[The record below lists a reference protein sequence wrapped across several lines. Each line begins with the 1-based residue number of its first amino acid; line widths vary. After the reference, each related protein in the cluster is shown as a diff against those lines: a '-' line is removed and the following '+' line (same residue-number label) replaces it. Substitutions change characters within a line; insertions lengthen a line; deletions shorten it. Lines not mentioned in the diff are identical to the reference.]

1 MCKTILRSLL
11 FALTG
16 VLTLNLHAELTWTT
30 GSCAPSAWTAL
41 ADNLLAGQTGTIDGT
56 IATGYSTK
64 DPDLLTDGAVPTAGG
79 KDWIVGFQSG
89 ASIAWKFQTPTT
101 LEQIRVSAGYLA
113 TPSFSGI
120 TVSKVEFKSY
130 GAADEWQ
137 VFDVAAG
144 QVTATAQAD
153 ILSLVLSDEN
163 GAPMATNIGE
173 LKVTFGAPPSGF
185 ANYCAEIEAVG
196 YSEVPEP
203 VGTWTKDTY
212 AWEDWRPLANNILA
226 NNVPSGSGTS
236 TWYWNTSKDCLSD
249 GQLSENPTDGNY
261 VIGLRSGTI
270 LTWSF
275 DNAMTLEKI
284 RITSQDNPNAY
295 GHQSDGVS
303 IDVIEVRYSDS
314 EEWVS
319 LYQPVK
325 WMGPGLDTARSYGAT
340 TNLIATLADENG
352 AYLARGV
359 VGLRMTFGKE
369 KYYAAS
375 GNFTAEIEA
384 VGHPSSE
391 DAVPPEFGEPTV
403 SNLSAK
409 KATVSVALADLGGKA
424 TTASIDFAYGLD
436 PAKLRASE
444 RLTDS
449 AIAGADYGK
458 ELTGLTPETTYYYA
472 FYATNDV
479 VEAGAICTGSFTT
492 PSVIYYGCTLDL
504 SAGNLSVR
512 VGNTTYTESTT
523 VPMAQGEVTT
533 FRVIPDAD
541 YEFLCWD
548 GDVEPGKVMT
558 NPLAIVAKGA
568 CTIKPIGRQAGA
580 SQVFTWNGGNGD
592 WTDPAMWNRSA
603 VPTAADSVV
612 IDSGVCTGVVRA
624 IVSSLTL
631 SENAKLH
638 IAERNAG
645 DYGNLTVVGNL
656 TLSGTAELDVSA
668 GPIDGD
674 KYTLATGC
682 GFVTVGGTFEIKDT
696 AKFAPCCDQY
706 SGGGVVTTAGRFV
719 LESTASVEAISLG
732 YARFED
738 NDPPTLAPGAGTD
751 GTHGASYGGYGQAG
765 YVPALN
771 TGVAPYGFA
780 NAPIHPGSP
789 KYPHAGVNYNKAGG
803 GNVRIHAGSAV
814 LAGKV
819 DVTAAIA
826 GSMGAPSGGGIWI
839 TAAKTLKV
847 KPTTRLLANGQAT
860 QNPGFG
866 CGNSGGGRIAFG
878 LRLKDE
884 EIAALASTGE
894 LPINTQATVCGEE
907 EFLAAYPDVTIN
919 VEGGY
924 DGKTQLE
931 PLPACNGTFRFLKG
945 PDWGF
950 LLLVR

>member
-1 MCKTILRSLL
+1 MSKTTLRSLL
-11 FALTG
+11 FALAG

-30 GSCAPSAWTAL
+30 GSSAPSAWTAL

-79 KDWIVGFQSG
+79 KDWIVGFQSN
-89 ASIAWKFQTPTT
+89 ASITWTFNTPKT
-101 LEQIRVSAGYLA
+101 LERLRVSSCYL
-113 TPSFSGI
+113 TDKNYSRI
-120 TVSKVEFKSY
+120 TVGKVEVKTFGSDQWTDL
-130 GAADEWQ
+130 GVSSGSSAASQ
-137 VFDVAAG
+137 NNDVL
-144 QVTATAQAD
+144 TLTLD
-153 ILSLVLSDEN
+153 DDSDSPVASSV
-163 GAPMATNIGE
+163 GG
-173 LKVTFGAPPSGF
+173 LRVTFSQPPSGF

-196 YSEVPEP
+196 HSEVPEP

-212 AWEDWRPLANNILA
+212 AWGDWRPLANNILA
-226 NNVPSGSGTS
+226 NKAPSGSGTS
-236 TWYWNTSKDCLSD
+236 TWYWNTSKDYLSD

-275 DNAMTLEKI
+275 DEAMTLEKI
-284 RITSQDNPNAY
+284 RITSQDNRNAY
-295 GHQSDGVS
+295 GHQSDGISV
-303 IDVIEVRYSDS
+303 DVIEVRYSDS

-325 WMGPGLDTARSYGAT
+325 WMGPGPDTARSYGAT

-352 AYLARGV
+352 AYLARSV

-369 KYYAAS
+369 KYFAAS

-391 DAVPPEFGEPTV
+391 DAVPPKFDEPAV

-479 VEAGAICTGSFTT
+479 VESGAVCTGSFTT

-512 VGNTTYTESTT
+512 VGKTTYTESTT

-533 FRVIPDAD
+533 FTVIPNAG

-548 GDVEPGKVMT
+548 GDVEPGKMMT

-568 CTIKPIGRQAGA
+568 RTIKPIGRQVGA
-580 SQVFTWNGGNGD
+580 SQVFTWNGGEGE

-682 GFVTVGGTFEIKDT
+682 GFVTVGGAFEIKDK
-696 AKFAPCCDQY
+696 AKFVPCCDQY
-706 SGGGVVTTAGRFV
+706 TGGGVVTTAGRFV
-719 LESTASVEAISLG
+719 LENAASVEAISLG

-765 YVPALN
+765 YVPDLK
-771 TGVAPYGFA
+771 TGVVPYGFA

-860 QNPGFG
+860 QNPSFG

-878 LRLKDE
+878 LRLRDE

-894 LPINTQATVCGEE
+894 LPVNTQATVCGEE

-931 PLPACNGTFRFLKG
+931 PLSACNGTFRFLKG